1 MIIKM
6 NNLLDKLL
14 ENTKKTLLKNDEN
27 KKKDC
32 GQDDYNIFSVLNLE
46 NREIYHSRFL
56 ADLLNPNGL
65 HNQGSL
71 FLKNIIM
78 IQRKE

>member
-27 KKKDC
+27 KKKDS

-46 NREIYHSRFL
+46 NTDI
-56 ADLLNPNGL
+56 
-65 HNQGSL
+65 
-71 FLKNIIM
+71 
-78 IQRKE
+78 